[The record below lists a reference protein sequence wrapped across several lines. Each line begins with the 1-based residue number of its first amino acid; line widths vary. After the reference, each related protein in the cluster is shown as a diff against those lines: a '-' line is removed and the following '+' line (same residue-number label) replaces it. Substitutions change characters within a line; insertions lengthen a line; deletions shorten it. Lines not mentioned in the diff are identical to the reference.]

1 MWITSTMGELWLQRD
16 SAPLCENVQ
25 GIKRSSRRL
34 PFRPWLYRAVPERG
48 NLLWRPLR
56 PEWMLG
62 FEPYHHKAR
71 NDGQGSSRGQP
82 VWTSGASFYERRH
95 GHVASQPRGN
105 PCGGRQVAIT
115 ARSVFMTGASRL
127 SCPLRASPR
136 LWANRVDAKIGTVRS
151 RACGPS
157 GSLPQLPGG
166 SPGAALVDVRTKL
179 RQVADEVDGETVTR
193 ASAADLDDCQAGC
206 SDQSGDPEQRYPDLD
221 PVTAAA
227 LLCWMPELG
236 SVGSLDRGGADGH
249 GTRHIRGG
257 RRRPRDLL
265 FMAATSAAR
274 FNADLVRHKAHK
286 VAIVAVMRKLW
297 RTPCCDSSVAGRP
310 KHR

>member
-1 MWITSTMGELWLQRD
+1 MRTYRG
-16 SAPLCENVQ
+16 A
-25 GIKRSSRRL
+25 GIKRSPRRL

-105 PCGGRQVAIT
+105 PCGGRQAAIT
-115 ARSVFMTGASRL
+115 ARFTSVFMTGASRL

-136 LWANRVDAKIGTVRS
+136 LWANRVDALMLAKIGTVRS
-151 RACGPS
+151 RACGSS

-166 SPGAALVDVRTKL
+166 SPGAALVDMRTKL

-193 ASAADLDDCQAGC
+193 ASAADLDDRIAGAAIKAVIA
-206 SDQSGDPEQRYPDLD
+206 GDPEQRYPDLD
-221 PVTAAA
+221 PRSSDRRSPS
-227 LLCWMPELG
+227 LLDARTRQSRPSSG
-236 SVGSLDRGGADGH
+236 GSLDRGGADGQ
-249 GTRHIRGG
+249 RQWPRCSAYP
-257 RRRPRDLL
+257 RRAPE
-265 FMAATSAAR
+265 AT
-274 FNADLVRHKAHK
+274 
-286 VAIVAVMRKLW
+286 
-297 RTPCCDSSVAGRP
+297 
-310 KHR
+310 

>member
-1 MWITSTMGELWLQRD
+1 
-16 SAPLCENVQ
+16 
-25 GIKRSSRRL
+25 
-34 PFRPWLYRAVPERG
+34 
-48 NLLWRPLR
+48 
-56 PEWMLG
+56 MLG

-236 SVGSLDRGGADGH
+236 SLDRRQAAALIGVAPMATVLGISEAGA
-249 GTRHIRGG
+249 GG
-257 RRRPRDLL
+257 RVISCSWPRPRQH
-265 FMAATSAAR
+265 ASTRIWCAT
-274 FNADLVRHKAHK
+274 
-286 VAIVAVMRKLW
+286 
-297 RTPCCDSSVAGRP
+297 RP
-310 KHR
+310 TKSPLSP